1 MRVLV
6 GLLEPVG
13 GGATES
19 WRLHPLVREHCARQR
34 FQETP
39 KRFGAIHDRT
49 IEANMNETSSKQI
62 SMISAYR
69 TFLVLGL
76 SLAVGIAPF
85 AGAQDDHG
93 DTSAEATLLRIGA
106 AVGGELDSGSDTDV
120 FRLDLVGRAEVEVR
134 TSGQTDTMGELL
146 DSTGARLV
154 SDDDG
159 GPGGN
164 NFGIEVEL
172 DPGVYYVAVQGDA
185 GTYSINARL
194 GGQRDHGDTPESST
208 LLKLHTK
215 DELATVSP
223 SVLLATSGRIHP
235 STDDTDVFRLDV
247 AEDDT
252 DVMLRTSPASYDTY
266 GVLVDASGNQIAA
279 DEDGDGAFRI
289 ATTLDEGIFYASVTA
304 IEVGAYRI
312 LGQGDPG
319 VPTPGGGAGGGGGT
333 CEAQLRRA
341 GGTQTV
347 NVALSAA
354 TAVRLGTRDDQY
366 IVLDNRL
373 DGQMDYGAFKM
384 PADRAGSVIVVSV
397 SDLDTEAVVFD
408 EDCNTVG
415 TVVSDVGTLEGI
427 DASNLDFGFVG
438 DLAPGDYYLVVFE
451 WRGRAGDY
459 ALGFSIGNDDD
470 GGSTGGYCVDGGVVD
485 TGDSCA
491 IYDTSATFDVSS
503 TGTGCFRSGGFLS
516 CSTTSQNLRN
526 TTINGVTFTFVA
538 NRNTDNSWTV
548 SDVDPEPPM
557 SSAYHTFVRGI
568 ETGVPTRVVK

>member
-1 MRVLV
+1 
-6 GLLEPVG
+6 
-13 GGATES
+13 
-19 WRLHPLVREHCARQR
+19 
-34 FQETP
+34 
-39 KRFGAIHDRT
+39 
-49 IEANMNETSSKQI
+49 MNETSSKQI

-93 DTSAEATLLRIGA
+93 DTSAEATLLGIGA
-106 AVGGELDSGSDTDV
+106 SVAGELDSGSDTDV

-172 DPGVYYVAVQGDA
+172 DPGVYYVAVQGEA

-194 GGQRDHGDTPESST
+194 GGQRDHGETRESST
-208 LLKLHTK
+208 LLKLHTR
-215 DELATVSP
+215 DELASVSP

-252 DVMLRTSPASYDTY
+252 DVMLRTSPAAYDTY
-266 GVLVDASGNQIAA
+266 GVLMDASGNQIAA

-289 ATTLDEGIFYASVTA
+289 ATTLDEGIYYASVNA
-304 IEVGAYRI
+304 IEVGAYRV
-312 LGQGDPG
+312 LGQGDPPA
-319 VPTPGGGAGGGGGT
+319 VPTTPGRDDDAE
-333 CEAQLRRA
+333 CEVGLRRA
-341 GGTQTV
+341 NGTQTAT
-347 NVALSAA
+347 VAFSEA
-354 TAVRLGTRDDQY
+354 TDVRLLENEEQY
-366 IVLDNRL
+366 IVRDRL
-373 DGQMDYGAFKM
+373 SGSTDFDVFRI
-384 PADRAGSVIVVSV
+384 PVDREGRVVVVSV
-397 SDLDTEAVVFD
+397 SDFDTEAVVFAAD
-408 EDCNTVG
+408 DCSDDVG
-415 TVVSDVGTLEGI
+415 VYVSDVGTLEGI
-427 DASNLDFGFVG
+427 DPSNLDFGFVG
-438 DLAPGDYYLVVFE
+438 DLSPGDYYLVVFE
-451 WRGRAGDY
+451 WRGRSGDY
-459 ALGFSIGNDDD
+459 GLGFSIDDDPDDDD
-470 GGSTGGYCVDGGVVD
+470 GGSTGDYCVDGGVVD

-491 IYDTSATFDVSS
+491 IYDTSATFDVDSG
-503 TGTGCFRSGGFLS
+503 GTGCFRSGGFLS

-538 NRNTDNSWTV
+538 SRNSDNSWTV

-557 SSAYHTFVRGI
+557 SGAYHAFVRGI
-568 ETGVPTRVVK
+568 ETGVPTGVVK